1 MDVFT
6 HQAPTEHHLGPS
18 PCPEGP
24 EHSDRRVQY
33 TEAGQTGSGSGKGA
47 ASLRT
52 AASQLPGTALGLPGA
67 DGRLWGRGLLPISG
81 EAAEQTPAGRPVP
94 VRVSRRLSAPD
105 PPPHHTRAGSA
116 PSRTLGPL
124 EGLPSLTR
132 EVRSIC
138 LSRWSAGGTAEGKR
152 CQVQDPRGTPQPLP
166 GRQAPG
172 PGRRLPTGRWALEKQ
187 PPRPFADTPAHAGCA
202 PSPSTRNLTWGELPR
217 PLTLAS
223 DTFLGVPGG
232 LCTPLDRRWCPL
244 PAHGAP

>member
-1 MDVFT
+1 MYLLTKHLLSTTWVPAPVLRAQNT
-6 HQAPTEHHLGPS
+6 VIAGSSTQRLGRRGQARGREHPCAQPPLSFLGPRWA
-18 PCPEGP
+18 CQGP
-24 EHSDRRVQY
+24 M
-33 TEAGQTGSGSGKGA
+33 GGCG
-47 ASLRT
+47 
-52 AASQLPGTALGLPGA
+52 
-67 DGRLWGRGLLPISG
+67 DGGLLPVSG
-81 EAAEQTPAGRPVP
+81 EAAEQTPAGRPIP
-94 VRVSRRLSAPD
+94 ARVSRRLSAPD
-105 PPPHHTRAGSA
+105 PAPHHTRAGSA

-202 PSPSTRNLTWGELPR
+202 PSPSSRNLTWGELPR

>member
-1 MDVFT
+1 MIAGSST
-6 HQAPTEHHLGPS
+6 QRLGRRGQARGREQHPCAQPPLSFLGPHWA
-18 PCPEGP
+18 CQGP
-24 EHSDRRVQY
+24 M
-33 TEAGQTGSGSGKGA
+33 GGCG
-47 ASLRT
+47 
-52 AASQLPGTALGLPGA
+52 
-67 DGRLWGRGLLPISG
+67 DGGLLPVSG

-202 PSPSTRNLTWGELPR
+202 PSPSSRNLTWGELPR

-232 LCTPLDRRWCPL
+232 LCTPLDGRWCPL